1 MRKNSPNPVNVGGQ
15 VVQTPEYVVGNLQTE
30 PLPHRQ
36 PFKTAAARF
45 NSLRQEW
52 SFLIINNLWAMEEG
66 TLKAWG
72 QEVDEMA
79 NLLEQLANNPSPRNL
94 TLTQN
99 ALKRFSYKFKS
110 VMSRQ
115 KDLSAY
121 QIQVSPTSSVWSS
134 GGASR

>member
-1 MRKNSPNPVNVGGQ
+1 MGNGGA
-15 VVQTPEYVVGNLQTE
+15 NL
-30 PLPHRQ
+30 
-36 PFKTAAARF
+36 K
-45 NSLRQEW
+45 SL
-52 SFLIINNLWAMEEG
+52 
-66 TLKAWG
+66 G

-99 ALKRFSYKFKS
+99 ALKRFSYQFKS

-121 QIQVSPTSSVWSS
+121 QVQVWENRLETLERLLSYGQRVEF
-134 GGASR
+134 